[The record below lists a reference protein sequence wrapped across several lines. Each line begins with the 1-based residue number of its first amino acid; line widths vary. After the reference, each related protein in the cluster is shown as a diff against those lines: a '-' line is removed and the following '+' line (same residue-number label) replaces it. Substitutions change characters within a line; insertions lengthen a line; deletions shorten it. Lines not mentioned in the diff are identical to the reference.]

1 MAAPIRDKAHSEITR
16 WLESVVIGQNLCPF
30 AKHPYLNET
39 VEIVISLEQDFEALI
54 EVFATELERLEQYDA
69 KVLETTLLVL
79 PNATP
84 LFEDYLEILALANE
98 FVALKGWE
106 GRYQIASF
114 HPLYQFDGTDSDSR
128 ENYTNRAPYPVL
140 HLLRE
145 ESVSKA
151 VDSHPD
157 VDSIPERNI
166 EWLNALSDD
175 DFKRLFF
182 PEK

>member
-1 MAAPIRDKAHSEITR
+1 MVISKRDKAHSDIVR

-30 AKHPYLNET
+30 AKHPYINKT

-69 KVLETTLLVL
+69 KVLESTLLVL

-84 LFEDYLEILALANE
+84 LFEDYLDLLALANE
-98 FVALKGWE
+98 FVVLKGWE